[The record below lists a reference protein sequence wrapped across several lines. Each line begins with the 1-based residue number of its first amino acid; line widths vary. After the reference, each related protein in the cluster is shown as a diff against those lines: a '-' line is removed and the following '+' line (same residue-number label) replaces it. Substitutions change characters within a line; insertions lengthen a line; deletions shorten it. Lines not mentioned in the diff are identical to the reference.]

1 MCLKANIY
9 SQSRRRELQKTN
21 CFEQIVIE
29 KTRAEVKRQT
39 VQVGDWSPA
48 RDITR
53 RQAEVGKR
61 KKKKKIQKVIF
72 KKNNVLFR
80 NNLTLYS
87 HSFLHF
93 VIELWYFICD

>member
-48 RDITR
+48 
-53 RQAEVGKR
+53 AEH
-61 KKKKKIQKVIF
+61 
-72 KKNNVLFR
+72 
-80 NNLTLYS
+80 T
-87 HSFLHF
+87 
-93 VIELWYFICD
+93 

>member
-29 KTRAEVKRQT
+29 KTRAEVRLSRWGIGHQQRNT
-39 VQVGDWSPA
+39 

-61 KKKKKIQKVIF
+61 KKKKKRS
-72 KKNNVLFR
+72 KK
-80 NNLTLYS
+80 
-87 HSFLHF
+87 
-93 VIELWYFICD
+93 